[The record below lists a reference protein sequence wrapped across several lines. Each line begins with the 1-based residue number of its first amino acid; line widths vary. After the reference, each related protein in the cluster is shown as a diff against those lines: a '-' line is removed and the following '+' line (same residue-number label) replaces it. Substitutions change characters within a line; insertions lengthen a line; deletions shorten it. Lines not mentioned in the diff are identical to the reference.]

1 MVLMVNTSLGS
12 VKATNKPWFRV
23 PWRPATQK
31 FEMHQIHPE
40 IAGCLSVIQIYR
52 ITCPYRINDS

>member
-12 VKATNKPWFRV
+12 VKATNNTVVWGLL
-23 PWRPATQK
+23 RPATQK

-40 IAGCLSVIQIYR
+40 IAGCVSNV
-52 ITCPYRINDS
+52 